1 MTNSSSKKLINLL
14 LFAPGVRSELR
25 HLLNFADVTV
35 TELKSAEYMS
45 NAATHWVGSYPKTC
59 TIVVQT
65 SGLGF
70 HSSFIIQSIHSTVAL
85 STHIEIV
92 K

>member
-1 MTNSSSKKLINLL
+1 MTDSSSKKLIHLL
-14 LFAPGVRSELR
+14 LFAPVFKSELH

-35 TELKSAEYMS
+35 TELKSAEYMC
-45 NAATHWVGSYPKTC
+45 NAATHWVGSYPKMC
-59 TIVVQT
+59 TIIVQT

-70 HSSFIIQSIHSTVAL
+70 HSSFIMWNIHSSVAL
-85 STHIEIV
+85 STHTEIV